1 MTWTETLHDI
11 TVGGIDF
18 DMKGYGGLD
27 CKEYSSIQ
35 RRILESVLYLV
46 TSLLCILL
54 STKLS
59 PKSANLQKKSS
70 NQYIEKIVQN
80 RSHHHSG
87 TIQDYNELFRTTI
100 LFLYTLVNGIELG
113 YKVIRRLY
121 YCCEMG
127 IVSFI

>member
-1 MTWTETLHDI
+1 MTTKNMTWTETLHDI

-18 DMKGYGGLD
+18 DMEGYGGLE

-35 RRILESVLYLV
+35 RRILESVLYFV

-54 STKLS
+54 SAKLS

-87 TIQDYNELFRTTI
+87 TLQDYNESIRTSI
-100 LFLYTLVNGIELG
+100 LFIYTLVNGIELG
-113 YKVIRRLY
+113 YKVIRRFS
-121 YCCEMG
+121 
-127 IVSFI
+127 IVVEWG